1 MAVNDVFRPNVD
13 YTLGTQVTSPVS
25 GKTAFVPTVQ
35 GYTGGTP
42 FGVTIVGPL
51 GVQAVAES
59 AAVTSVQLPASLGIK
74 TAAAS
79 FSVTGASDGY
89 FKIRGITG
97 TGTNGFS
104 NGLSFLPDESG
115 VGRLLGGAN
124 FLANSFT
131 ASPTWDLQTG
141 NVNTTV
147 GITATGVTT
156 TQTGADQTN
165 YNGRG
170 VIVVLDMT
178 NVGTGSVTIAIQGK
192 DSVSGKY
199 YTLLTG
205 AAVATNSTNVYTVY
219 PGVTVAANVSASA
232 PLPRTWRVV
241 VTANNANATTYTVGA
256 SVLL

>member
-51 GVQAVAES
+51 GVQAVADS

-115 VGRLLGGAN
+115 VGRLLGGPT
-124 FLANSFT
+124 SSPT
-131 ASPTWDLQTG
+131 ASPRLRP
-141 NVNTTV
+141 
-147 GITATGVTT
+147 GICRPAT
-156 TQTGADQTN
+156 
-165 YNGRG
+165 
-170 VIVVLDMT
+170 
-178 NVGTGSVTIAIQGK
+178 S
-192 DSVSGKY
+192 
-199 YTLLTG
+199 TLR
-205 AAVATNSTNVYTVY
+205 
-219 PGVTVAANVSASA
+219 SAS
-232 PLPRTWRVV
+232 LPR
-241 VTANNANATTYTVGA
+241 G
-256 SVLL
+256 